1 MFFYMLSLGYLSDNR
16 SFDLDINVTLS
27 NNTWY
32 QVALYSVDWNNEG
45 ISMMVRVFDLST
57 FNLITQ
63 TVYIHDI
70 SNYPKWIIYNVD
82 RSIRIRI
89 DQITGNTSSISA
101 LLFDPI

>member
-1 MFFYMLSLGYLSDNR
+1 
-16 SFDLDINVTLS
+16 
-27 NNTWY
+27 
-32 QVALYSVDWNNEG
+32 
-45 ISMMVRVFDLST
+45 MMVRVFDLST